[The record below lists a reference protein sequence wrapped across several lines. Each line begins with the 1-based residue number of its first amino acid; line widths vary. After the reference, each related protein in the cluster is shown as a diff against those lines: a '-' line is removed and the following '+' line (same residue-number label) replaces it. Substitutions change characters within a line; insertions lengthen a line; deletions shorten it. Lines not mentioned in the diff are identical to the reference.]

1 MFDGARKCAIFL
13 FFFLLFHCMQVLLPT
28 VFRTRKQFYLF
39 FYVLKLSALARRV
52 KWPVCLAIMIFQPRP
67 QPAMAQ
73 RAGRVSNETDKQRA
87 GRGTRRALGR
97 VSV

>member
-1 MFDGARKCAIFL
+1 MCNS
-13 FFFLLFHCMQVLLPT
+13 FFSFAFSLHVGTSPNCFPDEETVLS
-28 VFRTRKQFYLF
+28 FF

-52 KWPVCLAIMIFQPRP
+52 KWPVYLAIMIFQPRP

-73 RAGRVSNETDKQRA
+73 RAGRVSNEIDKQRA
-87 GRGTRRALGR
+87 DGGTRRALDR